1 MMNTVDALMVLLF
14 PFLDSLPFT
23 LPRYWICRDRLRIP
37 FRQIVALQV
46 VLTAVYS
53 GVFFY
58 INLGGYEAA
67 ARWTTAIR
75 YGFMLVFLALA
86 FLLIKDTFP
95 KLMFTWLLFLA
106 WQFFVMGNANFI
118 ESRFFWDFSDR
129 HPYLIYNSAR
139 VLIYLITCPFLL
151 RFFTHTVT
159 YAVKIND
166 GEMWRRFW
174 IVPLFPTIFGMLY
187 CFTGDVYAYATWQF
201 MVSRYLM
208 LFGAC
213 YTSFVG
219 LKVLE
224 TSRARTQLE
233 ESLKYADRSLL
244 AQKKQFDALASHMD
258 DTRKARHDLRQ
269 HLALVQSYLEHD
281 DKAGLAEYIDLF
293 RNQLPPDFWER
304 YCCNDV
310 VNAIVCFY
318 AASAR
323 ESGIRFE
330 AGIDYPDECPVSGT
344 DITVLLGNLL
354 ENAVEACQREA
365 AGPQTIKLRVKRRGS
380 STLLI
385 LVDNSCVTPVVFDGD
400 TPLSSKREGAGI
412 GAASVR
418 EIAARYGGTVQFEQK
433 GGMFYASVLLKL
445 VPDGTGETV
454 PDGEGAFPLK
464 Q

>member
-129 HPYLIYNSAR
+129 HPYLIYNIAR

-159 YAVKIND
+159 DALKIND

-201 MVSRYLM
+201 MVSRYLT

-330 AGIDYPDECPVSGT
+330 AGIDYPDDCPVSGT

-365 AGPQTIKLRVKRRGS
+365 AGPQTIKLRVKRWGS